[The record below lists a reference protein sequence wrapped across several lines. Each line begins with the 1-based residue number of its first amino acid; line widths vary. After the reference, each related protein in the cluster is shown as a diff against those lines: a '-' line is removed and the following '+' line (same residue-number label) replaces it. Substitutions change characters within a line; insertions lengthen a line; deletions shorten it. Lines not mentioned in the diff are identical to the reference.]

1 MPLYNT
7 GNKLKAAVNSIL
19 KQDFR
24 DFELLLID
32 DGSTDP
38 VTKKICEEYSRKDP
52 RVKVF
57 TKKNEGIEKTKVF
70 GIRMAQGEY
79 TVFSDHDDC
88 YLPGAFS
95 KLVTIVAKTDADIA
109 AGNYYEQFLRFL
121 PLRTKGFTI
130 DKPMTL
136 SHAEFMD
143 SFYINFFG
151 VNLFNVSTWA

>member
-7 GNKLKAAVNSIL
+7 GKKLKTAVNSIL

-57 TKKNEGIEKTKVF
+57 TKENEGIEKTKVF
-70 GIRMAQGEY
+70 GIHKAQGDY
-79 TVFSDHDDC
+79 MVFSDHDDC

-95 KLVTIVAKTDADIA
+95 KLVSTIGKTDADIV

-121 PLRTKGFTI
+121 PLRTRGFTI
-130 DKPMTL
+130 DKPLT
-136 SHAEFMD
+136 
-143 SFYINFFG
+143 
-151 VNLFNVSTWA
+151 